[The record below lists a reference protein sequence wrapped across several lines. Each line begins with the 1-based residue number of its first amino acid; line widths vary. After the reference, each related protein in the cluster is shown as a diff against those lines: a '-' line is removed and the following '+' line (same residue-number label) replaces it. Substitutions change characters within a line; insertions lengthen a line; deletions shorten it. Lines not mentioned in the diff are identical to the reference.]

1 MWRIPEVYKMGRDAK
16 KFLKVLNRWGWEICE
31 REKNISQKFIIKFN
45 LLKKYENNAILP
57 NF

>member
-1 MWRIPEVYKMGRDAK
+1 MGRDAK
-16 KFLKVLNRWGWEICE
+16 KFLKVLNRWGWEICK